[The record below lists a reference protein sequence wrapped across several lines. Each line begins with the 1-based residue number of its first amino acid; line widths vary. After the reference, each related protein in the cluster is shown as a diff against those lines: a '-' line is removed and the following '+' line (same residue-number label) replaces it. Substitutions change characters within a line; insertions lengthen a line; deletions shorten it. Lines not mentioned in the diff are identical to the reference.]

1 MYNKIFEEYAQTLP
15 ETHRKRLLKLY
26 HSNQVFRTLIDNIT
40 ALNADDRT
48 TFIKN
53 IEAHRRL

>member
-1 MYNKIFEEYAQTLP
+1 MHKKIFEEYTQTLP

-48 TFIKN
+48 AFIKK